1 MLSLEIIGVLG
12 ALFGLLLYGMVRSQ
26 LRTREVEATLLAK
39 KSTAGAE
46 KAR

>member
-12 ALFGLLLYGMVRSQ
+12 ALFGLLVHGMVRSQ
-26 LRTREVEATLLAK
+26 LRSREAEATLLAK
-39 KSTAGAE
+39 KGAAGSE